1 MIPSLYESAAFYG
14 APLSVQPVCH
24 HDLRLFIDLIL
35 KERESRLMNLLPLI
49 LAKQVEEKR
58 DVTQVLNQRASQDP
72 LFRICW
78 EFTQLSI
85 RQTVD
90 QDWSDED
97 RHRWRQICEET
108 AKIAIEPK
116 RALENIRR
124 FLQRPA

>member
-1 MIPSLYESAAFYG
+1 MILPLYESAAFYG
-14 APLSVQPVCH
+14 APLSVQPVRH
-24 HDLRLFIDLIL
+24 HDLRLFIDLVL

-58 DVTQVLNQRASQDP
+58 DVTQVLNQWASQDS

-78 EFTQLSI
+78 EFTQLAL
-85 RQTVD
+85 RQIAE

-97 RHRWRQICEET
+97 RHRWRRICEET
-108 AKIAIEPK
+108 AKIAIEPA

-124 FLQRPA
+124 FLQQPV